1 MTQTNLPSTPVATSK
16 TAALSRI
23 LNCVP
28 KGYVHYI
35 SGQCPVDKAVRL
47 AKKFHDLYGIGC
59 SPAQRI
65 SRKNKG
71 LANAVLTLY
80 RPPLREDELDTV
92 PGACLAPVSA
102 LVSSPDRAPYQ
113 HLAAAQVSWLLL
125 ATAGAGSVHE
135 QESLRLVTEKPHL
148 VFLGYELVRY
158 QQRGQLVWTFRRTK
172 EEMAEWYSLLASQL
186 NQRQH
191 GAVAKT
197 LLRISHQPGFHGV
210 RQQSFALAQFAV
222 SRGYAGELP
231 KLFFVQKISHGE
243 ALLLV

>member
-1 MTQTNLPSTPVATSK
+1 MTQANLPSTPVATSK
-16 TAALSRI
+16 TAALSRV

-28 KGYVHYI
+28 KGYMHYI
-35 SGQCPVDKAVRL
+35 GGQCPVEKAVRL

-80 RPPLREDELDTV
+80 RPPLREEERDAG
-92 PGACLAPVSA
+92 PGACLAPDA
-102 LVSSPDRAPYQ
+102 APVSSSDRAPSL
-113 HLAAAQVSWLLL
+113 HLTGAQVSWLLL
-125 ATAGAGSVHE
+125 ATAGAGAVHE
-135 QESLRLVTEKPHL
+135 QESLRLVTEKLHL
-148 VFLGYELVRY
+148 ALLGYELVRY
-158 QQRGQLVWTFRRTK
+158 QQRGQLVWTFRRTN
-172 EEMAEWYSLLASQL
+172 EEMAEWYSLLAAQL

-210 RQQSFALAQFAV
+210 RLQSFALAQFART
-222 SRGYAGELP
+222 RGYADELP

-243 ALLLV
+243 ALVLA